1 MEEEEEK
8 AEFMWATVRRVSG
21 MVGDRVEERLRQ
33 GAYLGLDVRIAL
45 GMGLGGGRKNGPRE
59 EM

>member
-33 GAYLGLDVRIAL
+33 GAYLDLTL
-45 GMGLGGGRKNGPRE
+45 
-59 EM
+59 